1 MFFTAHTDKTTVARA
16 QGIQPAGHLVKPF
29 NRDRLRD
36 TIHKALG
43 IEEEELAKPKGKAS
57 ILLIDDCDAKHASIN
72 RRWSFP
78 NSSRRE
84 MFNR

>member
-1 MFFTAHTDKTTVARA
+1 MAKKRILVVEDEAVVARDIEQTLTRLGFEVVGTA
-16 QGIQPAGHLVKPF
+16 QFANEAV
-29 NRDRLRD
+29 
-36 TIHKALG
+36 A
-43 IEEEELAKPKGKAS
+43 KGKAS

-84 MFNR
+84 MFSC

>member
-1 MFFTAHTDKTTVARA
+1 MMKKYYG
-16 QGIQPAGHLVKPF
+16 QSAGERVEYGDIPQIE
-29 NRDRLRD
+29 R
-36 TIHKALG
+36 